1 MKSPMKALTAMALA
15 CAIGLPAAYAN
26 CRLPPAPS
34 KIPDGATATQQ
45 QMLTAMQTIKE
56 YNRDVKTYLHCLDF
70 EVRQNLMSS
79 DAQVSLHN
87 AAVDKL
93 QQIAAQFN
101 KQVVIFKSKHS

>member
-1 MKSPMKALTAMALA
+1 MNSSRRLLATVAIA
-15 CAIGLPAAYAN
+15 CALGMPTAYAD
-26 CRLPPAPS
+26 CHLPPPPS
-34 KIPDGATATQQ
+34 KIPDGATATEQ
-45 QMLTAMQTIKE
+45 QMVTAMQTIKE

-70 EVRQNLMSS
+70 EVRQNMMSS